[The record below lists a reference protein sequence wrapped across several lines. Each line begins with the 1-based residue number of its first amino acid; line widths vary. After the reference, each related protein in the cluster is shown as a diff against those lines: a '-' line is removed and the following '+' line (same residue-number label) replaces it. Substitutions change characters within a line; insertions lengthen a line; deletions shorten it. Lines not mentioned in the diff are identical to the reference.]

1 MFMFGAVTM
10 VLCALTQLYLRRNKF
25 SKYYLKPYS
34 GYKKTMDATPTPGI
48 RRNSQPEEETAMLS
62 HTASAIS
69 TSGNETA
76 MLNNTASGNSFS
88 GNEWLHAS
96 NVHSCGNHE
105 SHAPRKESKFRQFI
119 NQAAANFSATQGLLI
134 ALTYVFIATFVCF
147 PGLADD
153 SSYDFLAGK
162 DPKGS
167 WYNLISILIFNAF
180 DLTGRYIGGSPC
192 ADLKRFT
199 VLVLSGLRTIFIVT
213 FLLVAF

>member
-48 RRNSQPEEETAMLS
+48 RRDSQPEEETAMLN
-62 HTASAIS
+62 HT
-69 TSGNETA
+69 TSGNSA
-76 MLNNTASGNSFS
+76 S

-153 SSYDFLAGK
+153 SNYDFLAGK
-162 DPKGS
+162 DPQGS

-192 ADLKRFT
+192 ADLKRVT